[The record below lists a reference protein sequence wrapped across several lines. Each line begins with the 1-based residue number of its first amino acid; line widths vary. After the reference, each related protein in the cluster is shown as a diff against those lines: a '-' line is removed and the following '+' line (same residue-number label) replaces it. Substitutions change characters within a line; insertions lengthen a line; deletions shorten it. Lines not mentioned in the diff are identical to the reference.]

1 MPRLIDAWDLESRV
15 RNFHGRGKKTMLEFI
30 RSAET
35 IKCPYGYENRCGMKC
50 YDERDDKEDTY
61 YELRLP

>member
-1 MPRLIDAWDLESRV
+1 MPRLIDAWDLEARV

-35 IKCPYGYENRCGMKC
+35 IKCPYESRCDIKC
-50 YDERDDKEDTY
+50 YDEKDDKKDT
-61 YELRLP
+61 LKQLKR

>member
-1 MPRLIDAWDLESRV
+1 MPRLIDAWELEARV

-35 IKCPYGYENRCGMKC
+35 IKCPYESRCDIKC
-50 YDERDDKEDTY
+50 YDEEDDKEDTY
-61 YELRLP
+61 YELRMPR